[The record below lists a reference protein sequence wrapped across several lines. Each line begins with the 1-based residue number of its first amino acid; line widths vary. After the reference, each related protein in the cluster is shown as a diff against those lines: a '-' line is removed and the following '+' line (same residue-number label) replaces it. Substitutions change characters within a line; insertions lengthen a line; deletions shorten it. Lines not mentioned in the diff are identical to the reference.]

1 MNCRNPSPGSSLAHG
16 EQPSLVRGA
25 KLGHPSLVT
34 QAGTRCHWHRVNA
47 RLHPG
52 SAGGFPPDF
61 CHGGNPWPP
70 LRSEV
75 AMGVVFGS
83 GGLNSAGRRA
93 TIVTPGIRKD

>member
-25 KLGHPSLVT
+25 GPPSV
-34 QAGTRCHWHRVNA
+34 VA
-47 RLHPG
+47 RLRPG

-61 CHGGNPWPP
+61 CHGGNPRPP
-70 LRSEV
+70 PRSEV

-83 GGLNSAGRRA
+83 GGLNSAGRRV